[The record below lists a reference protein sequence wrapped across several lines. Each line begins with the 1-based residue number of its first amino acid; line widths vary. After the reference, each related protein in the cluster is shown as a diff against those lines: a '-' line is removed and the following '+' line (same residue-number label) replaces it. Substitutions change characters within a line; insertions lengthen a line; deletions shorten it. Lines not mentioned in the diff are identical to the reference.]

1 MSHKLMATQGVTAD
15 KLVVS
20 SWNYSLKN
28 GVYGVKRLPG
38 LFLCKPLDKD
48 KDFKVDEDLIAFE
61 QMLKKNRI
69 ASSPAWS

>member
-1 MSHKLMATQGVTAD
+1 ME
-15 KLVVS
+15 
-20 SWNYSLKN
+20 Y
-28 GVYGVKRLPG
+28 GVYVVLSRVKRLSG